1 MEVIIGTEQEIV
13 QKAAQ
18 QCVKLLLNKPDAVL
32 GGATGS
38 TPIGLYAQLVK
49 LHKEGV
55 ISFKDVKIFNLDEY
69 VGLDELHEQSYHYFM
84 KDKLFNHVDI
94 DINNTYIPDGMDTS
108 RAEAYDDA
116 IKAAGGIDLQL
127 LGIGLDGH
135 IGFDEPGTPIDSIT
149 RVVELNESTRK
160 ANARF
165 FKSLDEVPT
174 HAVSMGIKTIMNARS
189 ILMMVIGK
197 HKAEIAKAF
206 IEGPVTED
214 VPASILQLHPD
225 VTVYLDTEAAS
236 LLSGQSE

>member
-1 MEVIIGTEQEIV
+1 MKVIIGTEQEIV

-18 QCVKLLLNKPDAVL
+18 QCVKLLLNKPNAVL

-49 LHKEGV
+49 LYREGV

-69 VGLDELHEQSYHYFM
+69 VGLDESHEQSYHYFM

-94 DINNTYIPDGMDTS
+94 DINNTHIPDGMDTS
-108 RAEAYDDA
+108 KAAAYDDA

-149 RVVELNESTRK
+149 HVVELNESTRRM
-160 ANARF
+160 NSRF
-165 FKSLDEVPT
+165 FNSLDDVPT

-206 IEGPVTED
+206 IEGPVTVD

-236 LLSGQSE
+236 LLSK